1 MRLRTLTLALAL
13 WMLPL
18 AAGAGSWV
26 DCTSGSASS
35 SFDAVLHSICF
46 EWTATGDSTIVSAA
60 DCHSIEI
67 GPLVPSTTDTTT
79 GATAYVYRCG
89 SGSVGAAQ
97 AAGQC
102 SKMLV
107 DVDGDGI
114 PDDIPLDGV
123 TVGRI
128 GQQWQTA
135 TLLYVSPQ
143 AATSGRTARLMITCH

>member
-35 SFDAVLHSICF
+35 GFDAVLHSICF
-46 EWTATGDSTIVSAA
+46 EWTATGDSTIISGAG
-60 DCHSIEI
+60 CGSIEI
-67 GPLVPSTTDTTT
+67 GPLVPSTTDTST

-89 SGSVGAAQ
+89 NGSVGSAP

-102 SKMLV
+102 SKILV
-107 DVDGDGI
+107 DTDGDTI
-114 PDDIPLDGV
+114 PNDVALDGV
-123 TVGRI
+123 TIGKI

-143 AATSGRTARLMITCH
+143 TATSGKTARLMLTCH